1 LRDVLGDLCCDG
13 GKVEDLTFLRAD
25 DRSRRK
31 VAAAPRAHGGSVDDP
46 VVWLFHLREM
56 MSFCARLFALASFG
70 LATLR
75 PIQFRLFA
83 GLVAVARWRS
93 RGVLRGPPEL
103 GFQICD
109 PALQLSYRSDQLGDL
124 GT

>member
-1 LRDVLGDLCCDG
+1 
-13 GKVEDLTFLRAD
+13 
-25 DRSRRK
+25 
-31 VAAAPRAHGGSVDDP
+31 
-46 VVWLFHLREM
+46 
-56 MSFCARLFALASFG
+56 MSFGAGLFALASFG

-83 GLVAVARWRS
+83 GLVPVARWRS
-93 RGVLRGPPEL
+93 RGVLRSPPEL

-109 PALQLSYRSDQLGDL
+109 LALQLSYRSDQLGGG